1 MSNSGSILSK
11 IPFVLKMLSNRRILA
26 LLADSR
32 MRNIVLALKS
42 GSFLLYNLGKHPDKL
57 AIIDGE
63 RRITYRELTERIS
76 RFNGGLLSLG
86 LSPGD
91 RIAIIARNSAEFL
104 ETTLGPG
111 FIGVKTIP
119 VNWHLKKDEIEYVL
133 NNSEASVLIV
143 SEQFLD
149 SIIAIK
155 SCLKYA
161 QKIIVIG
168 DPVADD
174 MISYD
179 EFINESP
186 PCQKKGVLGG
196 GLTIYTSGT
205 TGKPKGASS
214 RALQDISILTPDDLA
229 DLLLLTSNVFFGFN
243 WDKTTNIHLT
253 AAPLYHASP
262 ILHAGLTLYFSGT
275 VVVMDKFDS
284 VKALQLIENEK
295 ISTTFMPPILLRRI
309 MYSPEKDQYD
319 VSSMKSL
326 VCAAAPC
333 PVELKKD
340 IVQYFGPVFYEF
352 YGSSDAA
359 INTIL
364 KPEHYINDPDKLRS
378 VGKVTEGNKIIIVD
392 EDNVELPPNSPG
404 DLLLSNAMVKYLDYY
419 KEPEKTKD
427 AFLEIGGEQYYKEG
441 EVAYLD
447 EDQFCYIAD
456 RKKDMIISGGVNIY
470 PAEIEEVLLLHH
482 SVLDAAVIG
491 LPDEEWGESVKAF
504 VVLREGKEPNEEE
517 IITYCGERLAG
528 YKKPK
533 SVDFV
538 DELPRHPTGKLL
550 KRILREKYLKNG

>member
-1 MSNSGSILSK
+1 MSKSGSILSK
-11 IPFVLKMLSNRRILA
+11 IQFVLKLLSNKRILA
-26 LLADSR
+26 LLADSK
-32 MRNIVLALKS
+32 MRNLVLALRS
-42 GSFLLYNLGKHPDKL
+42 GSFLLYNLRKHPAKL

-91 RIAIIARNSAEFL
+91 RIAVIARNSAEFL

-133 NNSEASVLIV
+133 NNSEASVLVV

-149 SIIAIK
+149 TIVAIK
-155 SCLKYA
+155 SRLKYA
-161 QKIIVIG
+161 RKIIVIG
-168 DPVADD
+168 DHVADD

-179 EFINESP
+179 EFINESS

-196 GLTIYTSGT
+196 GLMIYTSGT

-229 DLLLLTSNVFFGFN
+229 DLLLLISNVFFGFN
-243 WDKTTNIHLT
+243 WDKTTNIHLA

-275 VVVMDKFDS
+275 VVVMDKFDT
-284 VKALQLIENEK
+284 VKALQLIENER

-309 MYSPEKDQYD
+309 MYSPAKDQYD
-319 VSSMKSL
+319 VSSIESL

-340 IVQYFGPVFYEF
+340 ILQCFGPVFYEF

-404 DLLLSNAMVKYLDYY
+404 DLLVSNAMVKYLDYY
-419 KEPEKTKD
+419 KEPEKTRN
-427 AFLEIGGEQYYKEG
+427 AFLEIGGEKYFKEG

-491 LPDEEWGESVKAF
+491 IPDEDWGESIKAF
-504 VVLREGKEPNEEE
+504 VVLREGTEPNEEE
-517 IITYCGERLAG
+517 IISYCGEKLAG

-538 DELPRHPTGKLL
+538 HELPRHPTGKIL
-550 KRILREKYLKNG
+550 KRILREKYL

>member
-1 MSNSGSILSK
+1 MSKSGPILKK
-11 IPFVLKMLSNRRILA
+11 IPFVLRLLSNKRILA
-26 LLADSR
+26 LLADSE
-32 MRNIVLALKS
+32 MRNLVLALRS
-42 GSFLLYNLGKHPDKL
+42 GSFLLYNLRKHPDKL

-63 RRITYRELTERIS
+63 KRITYRELSERVS

-86 LSPGD
+86 LSAGD
-91 RIAIIARNSAEFL
+91 RVAVIARNSAEFL

-119 VNWHLKKDEIEYVL
+119 VNWHLKEDEIEYVL
-133 NNSEASVLIV
+133 NNSEASVLVV

-149 SIIAIK
+149 RITAIQ
-155 SCLKYA
+155 SRLKYA
-161 QKIIVIG
+161 QKILVIG
-168 DPVADD
+168 DNVPHD
-174 MISYD
+174 MISYQ
-179 EFINESP
+179 EFIEESA
-186 PCQKKGVLGG
+186 PCRKTGVLGG

-229 DLLLLTSNVFFGFN
+229 DFLLLTSNVFFGFN
-243 WDKTTNIHLT
+243 WHKTTNIHLV

-284 VKALQLIENEK
+284 AKALQLIQDER

-319 VSSMKSL
+319 VSSIKSI

-340 IVQYFGPVFYEF
+340 IVRYFGPVFYEF

-378 VGKVTEGNKIIIVD
+378 VGKVTQGNKIMIVD
-392 EDNVELPPNSPG
+392 DNNVQLPPNRPG
-404 DLLLSNAMVKYLDYY
+404 DLLLSNSIVKYLD
-419 KEPEKTKD
+419 
-427 AFLEIGGEQYYKEG
+427 
-441 EVAYLD
+441 
-447 EDQFCYIAD
+447 
-456 RKKDMIISGGVNIY
+456 
-470 PAEIEEVLLLHH
+470 
-482 SVLDAAVIG
+482 
-491 LPDEEWGESVKAF
+491 
-504 VVLREGKEPNEEE
+504 
-517 IITYCGERLAG
+517 
-528 YKKPK
+528 
-533 SVDFV
+533 
-538 DELPRHPTGKLL
+538 
-550 KRILREKYLKNG
+550 